1 VLREGKLRPAIETWR
16 EHLDVAERFFLR
28 LIKERDQ

>member
-1 VLREGKLRPAIETWR
+1 VLQAGRLRPAIDAWR

-28 LIKERDQ
+28 LIQERDR